1 MMKVNFS
8 QSIGET
14 LMRKIF
20 ALLCV
25 SGMVLGSIE
34 SLQAAPPGRKVRIAV
49 LMYGNKAE
57 FVQLMQRYGK
67 QHPAVTGGLADM
79 TFYDGRYDAAVQNDQ
94 AQLAINSKYDAI
106 IVNPLDFEANI
117 EVVAK
122 AKAAH
127 IPVIVTN
134 ARLNTQEM
142 TSAVDSDDV
151 LGGYMEA
158 KAVLQKLGCRGN
170 VVIIEGPKG
179 GSGEIQRGQGN
190 NKAISECPA
199 GAVRVLE
206 RKAANWSRSEAMD
219 LMQNWLQK
227 DKGKINGIIGQND
240 EMALGAIEAIK
251 SAGLNVHDFAIAGID
266 GVSDALNAVKRGE
279 MTSILQD
286 AKAQMQASIDVAMR
300 AVLGTGYHPMSPIWK
315 QYERDMKWSD
325 GQSKHYLVP
334 WMVVTP
340 TNADELLA
348 SRR

>member
-1 MMKVNFS
+1 
-8 QSIGET
+8 
-14 LMRKIF
+14 MRKIF

-25 SGMVLGSIE
+25 GAMVLGSIG
-34 SLQAAPPGRKVRIAV
+34 SLQARPPGKRVRIAV
-49 LMYGNKAE
+49 LMYGNRAE

-67 QHPAVTGGLADM
+67 QHPAVTGGMADL

-94 AQLAINSKYDAI
+94 AQLAVNLKYDAI
-106 IVNPLDFEANI
+106 IVNPLDFDANI
-117 EVVAK
+117 DVVTK
-122 AKAAH
+122 ARRAR

-134 ARLNTQEM
+134 ARLNTQDM

-151 LGGYMEA
+151 LGGYIEA
-158 KAVLQKLGCRGN
+158 KEVLQKMGCKGN
-170 VVIIEGPKG
+170 LVIIEGPKG

-190 NKAISECPA
+190 EKAISECPA
-199 GAVRVLE
+199 GAVKVLE
-206 RKAANWSRSEAMD
+206 RKTANWSRSEAMD
-219 LMQNWLQK
+219 LMLNWLQK
-227 DKGKINGIIGQND
+227 DKGKINGVIGQND

-300 AVLGTGYHPMSPIWK
+300 AVLGPGYKPMSPIWK
-315 QYERDMKWSD
+315 QYEKDMKWND

-334 WMVVTP
+334 WTIVTP
-340 TNADELLA
+340 KNADELLA
-348 SRR
+348 SRK

>member
-1 MMKVNFS
+1 MKNILAF
-8 QSIGET
+8 
-14 LMRKIF
+14 
-20 ALLCV
+20 LCLCGIV
-25 SGMVLGSIE
+25 FTSFGSV
-34 SLQAAPPGRKVRIAV
+34 QASPPGKKVRIAV

-67 QHPAVTGGLADM
+67 QHPAVSGGLADL

-94 AQLAINSKYDAI
+94 AQLAINLKYDAI
-106 IVNPLDFEANI
+106 IVNPLDFEANRD
-117 EVVAK
+117 VVTK

-127 IPVIVTN
+127 IPVVVTN

-151 LGGYMEA
+151 LGGYIEA

-170 VVIIEGPKG
+170 IVIIEGPKG

-190 NKAISECPA
+190 EKAISECPA
-199 GAVRVLE
+199 GAVKVLE
-206 RKAANWSRSEAMD
+206 RKTANWSRSEAMD

-227 DKGKINGIIGQND
+227 NRGRINGVIGQND

-251 SAGLNVHDFAIAGID
+251 SAGLNVQNFAIAGID

-279 MTSILQD
+279 MTSVLQD
-286 AKAQMQASIDVAMR
+286 AKAQMHASIDIAMR
-300 AVLGTGYHPMSPIWK
+300 AAVGPSYRPMSPIWK
-315 QYERDMKWSD
+315 QYEKDMNWND

-334 WMVVTP
+334 WTVVTP
-340 TNADELLA
+340 RNADELLA
-348 SRR
+348 GRR

>member
-1 MMKVNFS
+1 MRRMFAFWFICGMVG
-8 QSIGET
+8 SIG
-14 LMRKIF
+14 
-20 ALLCV
+20 
-25 SGMVLGSIE
+25 VLRANPLGK
-34 SLQAAPPGRKVRIAV
+34 RVRIAV

-67 QHPAVTGGLADM
+67 QHPAVTGGLADL

-94 AQLAINSKYDAI
+94 AQLALNLKYDAI
-106 IVNPLDFEANI
+106 IVNPLDFEANV
-117 EVVAK
+117 EVVTK

-142 TSAVDSDDV
+142 TAAVDSDDV

-158 KAVLQKLGCRGN
+158 KSVLQKLSCKGN

-190 NKAISECPA
+190 EKAISECPG
-199 GAVRVLE
+199 GAVRILE
-206 RKAANWSRSEAMD
+206 RKTANWSRAEAMD

-227 DKGKINGIIGQND
+227 NKGRINGVIGQND

-251 SAGLNVHDFAIAGID
+251 SAGLNVQSFSIAGID

-286 AKAQMQASIDVAMR
+286 AKAQMQASIDLAMR
-300 AVLGTGYHPMSPIWK
+300 AVVGPSYRPMSPIWK
-315 QYERDMKWSD
+315 QYEKDMKWND

-334 WMVVTP
+334 WTVVTSA
-340 TNADELLA
+340 NADELLA
-348 SRR
+348 GRK

>member
-1 MMKVNFS
+1 MKKS
-8 QSIGET
+8 LGS
-14 LMRKIF
+14 
-20 ALLCV
+20 LCLV
-25 SGMVLGSIE
+25 GIVLGPLTI
-34 SLQAAPPGRKVRIAV
+34 LQAAPSAKKVRIAV

-67 QHPAVTGGLADM
+67 QHPAVTGGLAEL

-94 AQLAINSKYDAI
+94 AQLAINLKYDAI

-117 EVVAK
+117 DVVTK

-190 NKAISECPA
+190 EKAISECPA
-199 GAVRVLE
+199 EAVKVLE
-206 RKAANWSRSEAMD
+206 RKTANWSRSEAMD

-227 DKGKINGIIGQND
+227 DRGRINGVIGQND

-251 SAGLNVHDFAIAGID
+251 SAGLNVQDFAIAGID
-266 GVSDALNAVKRGE
+266 GISDAINAVKRGE
-279 MTSILQD
+279 MTSVLQD
-286 AKAQMQASIDVAMR
+286 AKAQMHASIDIAMR
-300 AVLGTGYHPMSPIWK
+300 AVLGPGYKPMSPIWQ
-315 QYERDMKWSD
+315 QYEKDMKWND
-325 GQSKHYLVP
+325 GQSRHYLVP
-334 WMVVTP
+334 WTVVTIK
-340 TNADELLA
+340 NADELLA
-348 SRR
+348 NRN